1 MGCIAAQ
8 WVNYEIDFTYISNNM
23 KLAST
28 KLVELN
34 WQFLDFDR
42 FDNSTHNFIAI
53 NGQLI

>member
-28 KLVELN
+28 EVGRMDLVGS
-34 WQFLDFDR
+34 W
-42 FDNSTHNFIAI
+42 I
-53 NGQLI
+53 LIDLIILHIIISLLSMAS

>member
-28 KLVELN
+28 EVGRIELTI
-34 WQFLDFDR
+34 FGF
-42 FDNSTHNFIAI
+42 
-53 NGQLI
+53 